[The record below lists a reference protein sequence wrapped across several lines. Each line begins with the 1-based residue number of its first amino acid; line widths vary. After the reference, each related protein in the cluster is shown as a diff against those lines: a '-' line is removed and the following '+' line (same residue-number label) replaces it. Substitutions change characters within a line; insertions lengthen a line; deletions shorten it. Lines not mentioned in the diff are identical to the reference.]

1 MSDETKQPAPA
12 EGAPEAAAPVEAPA
26 AKPAPAPRPAAPA
39 GPKVWE
45 NTGAVVESPATE
57 ALKRQFGEAVEGV
70 KNPCGE
76 ATVAVPKEKLIEVL
90 AFLKGDALCAFDY
103 LSDLTGAHFPVNEK
117 PFEMA
122 YHLYSTTLR
131 HSLRVKVRLADG
143 ESCPTA
149 VGVWRTANWM
159 EREAHDLL
167 GIPFEGHPDLK
178 PILLPDGFEG
188 HPLRKEFP
196 VGGAQEAMIRENR
209 FGKPVYL
216 PDDVE
221 EAQKIVEGI
230 RHE

>member
-1 MSDETKQPAPA
+1 MSDETKQPDAP
-12 EGAPEAAAPVEAPA
+12 GGDPAPA

-57 ALKRQFGEAVEGV
+57 ALRRKFGDAVEGV

-76 ATVAVPKEKLIEVL
+76 ATVAVPRERVIEVL
-90 AFLKGDALCAFDY
+90 TFLKSDAACAFDY
-103 LSDLTGAHFPVNEK
+103 LSDLTGAHFPANPK
-117 PFEMA
+117 PFEVA
-122 YHLYSTTLR
+122 YHLFSTTGR

-143 ESCPTA
+143 ESLPTA
-149 VGVWRTANWM
+149 TVVWRAANWM

-167 GIPFEGHPDLK
+167 GLVFEGHPDPR

-188 HPLRKEFP
+188 HPLRKELP
-196 VGGAQEAMIRENR
+196 VGGAQEEMIRANR
-209 FGKPVYL
+209 YGKPVYL
-216 PDDVE
+216 PDDIE
-221 EAQKIVEGI
+221 EARQIVEGR

>member
-1 MSDETKQPAPA
+1 MSDETKQPD
-12 EGAPEAAAPVEAPA
+12 APESVSTPA

-45 NTGAVVESPATE
+45 NSGAVVESPATE

-76 ATVAVPKEKLIEVL
+76 ATVVVPRERLVEVL
-90 AFLKGDALCAFDY
+90 AFLKSDAACAFDY
-103 LSDLTGAHFPVNEK
+103 LSDLTGAHFPANPK
-117 PFEMA
+117 PFEVA
-122 YHLYSTTLR
+122 YHLFSMTLR

-143 ESCPTA
+143 ESLPTA
-149 VGVWRTANWM
+149 TAVWRAANWM

-167 GIPFEGHPDLK
+167 GLVFEGHPDPR

-188 HPLRKEFP
+188 HPLRKELP
-196 VGGAQEAMIRENR
+196 VGGAQEEMIRANR
-209 FGKPVYL
+209 YGKPVYL

-221 EAQKIVEGI
+221 EARRIVEER